1 METLKY
7 KDETDRCYG
16 VAGMT
21 LAAFIL
27 DYEKYISSISIERPD
42 IESIEFSHEFY
53 TFTPENI
60 SAKAAWAHT
69 LEQYQMVLSM
79 LISNVMCRSM
89 VKEQKEV
96 SYAVNRSILPLLH
109 DYTEECQIDDDE
121 AQQLFDKHFDYLNRA
136 YHNSRL
142 HAVARRLADELS
154 SRRQLLHSDLTDLL
168 SQY

>member
-27 DYEKYISSISIERPD
+27 DYEKYISSVSIDRPD
-42 IESIEFSHEFY
+42 MESIEFSHEFY
-53 TFTPENI
+53 TFTPEHI
-60 SAKAAWAHT
+60 SAKTSWEHT
-69 LEQYQMVLSM
+69 LEQYQIILSM
-79 LISNVMCRSM
+79 LISNIMCRSM

-96 SYAVNRSILPLLH
+96 SYSVNRSILSLLG
-109 DYTEECQIDDDE
+109 DYTCDCQIEEDE

-136 YHNSRL
+136 YHNARM